1 MMRKTVFAFVLF
13 TAWSA
18 MGAIQTGHTLYEN
31 KFTEREMDPVQLSR
45 AKVHLP
51 RGGESGD
58 GAVWIRDPEEKYNNL
73 YRIQLDPAMFSA
85 GGYYVL
91 EAKYRGE
98 DLKKGER
105 HYFGPAITLCYK
117 TRSLK
122 NRTRWKG
129 AEIQLGTPN
138 WTHYYYVEKFQ
149 PNDVTEIAIHI
160 NNHRGRGEFYV
171 DWVRISRGRE
181 IPDKAVVPPKNR
193 EAAAI
198 RRGRDIF
205 KADSRNN
212 YSGSITRFRGFQVNS
227 NRLTVKDIEDLGKW
241 GANLIR
247 FAFSGRESVKT
258 EAEYSRWVDSRIAR
272 LDSLMPHLKRNGI
285 KVVIAFAKIPGA
297 KQTNYASVN
306 LKNSSD
312 FGALE
317 KAWKKVASHYR
328 KNPNVYGYDL
338 LNEPAGINA
347 DDWNRVAGELVKA
360 IRTVDPETLVINPFA
375 TRFFPGENMAY
386 SPHIY
391 QPHTLTHQG
400 MAEQGVAW
408 KYPGYINGVYW
419 DKEQLRVCLK
429 PFIDFQQKYNARI
442 YIGEFSCIAWA
453 EGRDRYIQD
462 CIELFEEYGW
472 DWTYHAFRE
481 WAPWSVE
488 YERAAPYRIRKADQ
502 DTPAKK
508 TLLKYFRQNR

>member
-1 MMRKTVFAFVLF
+1 MKRSIFAFVLLA
-13 TAWSA
+13 AWSA
-18 MGAIQTGHTLYEN
+18 TAAFQTGRTLYEN
-31 KFTEREMDPVQLSR
+31 QFTEREMDSKQLSR
-45 AKVHLP
+45 SKVHLP
-51 RGGESGD
+51 RGGENGD
-58 GAVWIRDPEEKYNNL
+58 GALWIRDPKEKSNPL
-73 YRIQLDPAMFSA
+73 YRIVLDPAMFSS

-105 HYFGPAITLCYK
+105 HYLGPAITLCYK

-138 WTHYYYVEKFQ
+138 WTHYFYVEKFQ

-160 NNHRGRGEFYV
+160 NNHQGRGEFYV
-171 DWVRISRGRE
+171 DWVRISEGRE
-181 IPDKAVVPPKNR
+181 IPDEAVVPPENK

-205 KADSRNN
+205 KADSRNH
-212 YSGSITRFRGFQVNS
+212 YSGPITRYRGFQVNP
-227 NRLTVKDIEDLGKW
+227 NRLTVKDIDDLGKW

-247 FAFSGRESVKT
+247 FGFSGGEPVKT
-258 EAEYSRWVDSRIAR
+258 EEEYLRWVDSRIAR
-272 LDSLMPHLKRNGI
+272 LDSLMPHLERNGI
-285 KVVIAFAKIPGA
+285 KVVIAFSKIPGA
-297 KQTNYASVN
+297 KRTNYASVN

-328 KNPNVYGYDL
+328 KNPNIYGYDL
-338 LNEPAGINA
+338 LNEPAGIDA
-347 DDWNRVAGELVKA
+347 DDWNRVAEELVKA
-360 IRTVDPETLVINPFA
+360 IRTVDPDTLVINPFV

-400 MAEQGVAW
+400 VAERGVAW

-419 DKEQLRVCLK
+419 DKEQLRVTLK

-481 WAPWSVE
+481 WPPWSVE
-488 YERAAPYRIRKADQ
+488 HERAAPYKFRKADR

-508 TLLKYFRQNR
+508 TLLKYFKLNH

>member
-1 MMRKTVFAFVLF
+1 MKKTISAFVLLA
-13 TAWSA
+13 AWSA
-18 MGAIQTGHTLYEN
+18 TAAFQTGRTLYEN
-31 KFTEREMDPVQLSR
+31 QFTEREMDSKQLSR
-45 AKVHLP
+45 SKVHLP
-51 RGGESGD
+51 RGGENGD
-58 GAVWIRDPEEKYNNL
+58 GALWIRDPKEKSNPL
-73 YRIQLDPAMFSA
+73 YRIVLDPAMFSS

-138 WTHYYYVEKFQ
+138 WTHYFYVEKFQ

-160 NNHRGRGEFYV
+160 NNHQGRGEFYV
-171 DWVRISRGRE
+171 DWVRISEGRE
-181 IPDKAVVPPKNR
+181 IPDETVVPPENK

-205 KADSRNN
+205 KADSRNH
-212 YSGSITRFRGFQVNS
+212 YSGPITRYRGFQVNP
-227 NRLTVKDIEDLGKW
+227 NRLTVKDIDDLGKW

-247 FAFSGRESVKT
+247 FGFSGGEPVKT
-258 EAEYSRWVDSRIAR
+258 EEEYLRWVDSRIAR
-272 LDSLMPHLKRNGI
+272 LDSLMPHLERNGI
-285 KVVIAFAKIPGA
+285 KVVIAFSKIPGA
-297 KQTNYASVN
+297 KRTNYASVN

-328 KNPNVYGYDL
+328 KNPNIYGYDL
-338 LNEPAGINA
+338 LNEPAGIDA
-347 DDWNRVAGELVKA
+347 DDWNRVAEELVKA
-360 IRTVDPETLVINPFA
+360 IRTVDPDTLVINPFV
-375 TRFFPGENMAY
+375 TRFFPGENMVY

-400 MAEQGVAW
+400 VAERGVAW

-419 DKEQLRVCLK
+419 DKEQLRVTLK

-481 WAPWSVE
+481 WPPWSVE
-488 YERAAPYRIRKADQ
+488 HERAAPYKFRKADR

-508 TLLKYFRQNR
+508 TLLKYFKLNH

>member
-1 MMRKTVFAFVLF
+1 MKKAISAFVLLA
-13 TAWSA
+13 AWSA
-18 MGAIQTGHTLYEN
+18 TAAFQTGRTLYEN
-31 KFTEREMDPVQLSR
+31 QFTEREMDSKQLSR
-45 AKVHLP
+45 SKVHLP
-51 RGGESGD
+51 RGGENGD
-58 GAVWIRDPEEKYNNL
+58 GALWIRDPKEKSNPL
-73 YRIQLDPAMFSA
+73 YRIVLDPAMFSS

-138 WTHYYYVEKFQ
+138 WTHYFYVEKFQ

-160 NNHRGRGEFYV
+160 NNHQGRGEFYV
-171 DWVRISRGRE
+171 DWVRISEGRE
-181 IPDKAVVPPKNR
+181 IPDEAVVPPENK

-205 KADSRNN
+205 KADSRNH
-212 YSGSITRFRGFQVNS
+212 YSGPITRYRGFQVNP
-227 NRLTVKDIEDLGKW
+227 NRLTVKDIDDLGKW

-247 FAFSGRESVKT
+247 FGFSGGEPVKT
-258 EAEYSRWVDSRIAR
+258 EEEYLRWVDSRIAR
-272 LDSLMPHLKRNGI
+272 LDSLMPHLERNGI
-285 KVVIAFAKIPGA
+285 KVVIAFSKIPGA
-297 KQTNYASVN
+297 KRTNYASVN

-328 KNPNVYGYDL
+328 KNPNIYGYDL
-338 LNEPAGINA
+338 LNEPAGIDA
-347 DDWNRVAGELVKA
+347 DDWNRVAEELVKA
-360 IRTVDPETLVINPFA
+360 IRTVDPDTLVINPFV

-400 MAEQGVAW
+400 VAERGVAW

-419 DKEQLRVCLK
+419 DKEQLRVTLK

-481 WAPWSVE
+481 WPPWSVE
-488 YERAAPYRIRKADQ
+488 HERAAPYKFRKADR

-508 TLLKYFRQNR
+508 TLLKYFKLNH

>member
-1 MMRKTVFAFVLF
+1 MKRSIFAFVLLA
-13 TAWSA
+13 AWSA
-18 MGAIQTGHTLYEN
+18 TAAFQTGRTLYEN
-31 KFTEREMDPVQLSR
+31 QFTEREMDSKQLSR
-45 AKVHLP
+45 SKVHLP
-51 RGGESGD
+51 RGGENGD
-58 GAVWIRDPEEKYNNL
+58 GALWIRDPKEKSNPL
-73 YRIQLDPAMFSA
+73 YRIVLDPAMFSS

-138 WTHYYYVEKFQ
+138 WTHYFYVEKFQ

-160 NNHRGRGEFYV
+160 NNHQGRGEFYV
-171 DWVRISRGRE
+171 DWVRISEGRE
-181 IPDKAVVPPKNR
+181 IPDEAVVPPENR

-205 KADSRNN
+205 KPDSRNH
-212 YSGSITRFRGFQVNS
+212 YSGPITRYRGFQVNP
-227 NRLTVKDIEDLGKW
+227 NRLTVKDIDDLGKW

-247 FAFSGRESVKT
+247 FGFSGGEPVKT
-258 EAEYSRWVDSRIAR
+258 EEEYLRWVDSRIAR
-272 LDSLMPHLKRNGI
+272 LDSLMPHLERNGI
-285 KVVIAFAKIPGA
+285 KVVIAFSKIPGA
-297 KQTNYASVN
+297 KRTNYASVN

-328 KNPNVYGYDL
+328 KNPNIYGYDL
-338 LNEPAGINA
+338 LNEPAGIDA
-347 DDWNRVAGELVKA
+347 DDWNRVAEELVKA
-360 IRTVDPETLVINPFA
+360 IRTVDPDTLVINPFV

-400 MAEQGVAW
+400 VAERGVAW

-419 DKEQLRVCLK
+419 DKEQLRVTLK

-442 YIGEFSCIAWA
+442 YIGEFSCIVWA

-481 WAPWSVE
+481 WPPWSVE
-488 YERAAPYRIRKADQ
+488 HERAAPYQFRKADR

-508 TLLKYFRQNR
+508 TLLKYFKLNH

>member
-1 MMRKTVFAFVLF
+1 MKKTISAFVLLA
-13 TAWSA
+13 AWSA
-18 MGAIQTGHTLYEN
+18 TAAFQTGRTLYEN
-31 KFTEREMDPVQLSR
+31 QFTEREMDSKQLSR
-45 AKVHLP
+45 SKVHLP
-51 RGGESGD
+51 RGGENGD
-58 GAVWIRDPEEKYNNL
+58 GALWIRDPKEKSNPL
-73 YRIQLDPAMFSA
+73 YRIILDPAMFSS

-138 WTHYYYVEKFQ
+138 WTHYFYVEKFQ

-160 NNHRGRGEFYV
+160 NNHQGRGEFYV
-171 DWVRISRGRE
+171 DWVRISEGRE
-181 IPDKAVVPPKNR
+181 IPDEAVVPPENK

-205 KADSRNN
+205 KADSRNH
-212 YSGSITRFRGFQVNS
+212 YSGPITRYRGFQVNP
-227 NRLTVKDIEDLGKW
+227 NRLTVKDIDDLGKW

-247 FAFSGRESVKT
+247 FGFSGGEPVKT
-258 EAEYSRWVDSRIAR
+258 EEEYLRWVDSRIAR
-272 LDSLMPHLKRNGI
+272 LDSLMPHLERNGI
-285 KVVIAFAKIPGA
+285 KVVIAFSKIPGA
-297 KQTNYASVN
+297 KRTNYASVN

-328 KNPNVYGYDL
+328 KNPNIYGYDL
-338 LNEPAGINA
+338 LNEPAGIDA
-347 DDWNRVAGELVKA
+347 DDWNRVAEELVKA
-360 IRTVDPETLVINPFA
+360 IRTVDPDTLVINPFV

-400 MAEQGVAW
+400 VAERGVAW

-419 DKEQLRVCLK
+419 DKEQLRVTLK

-453 EGRDRYIQD
+453 EGRDRYIKD

-481 WAPWSVE
+481 WPPWSVE
-488 YERAAPYRIRKADQ
+488 HERAAPYKFRKADR

-508 TLLKYFRQNR
+508 TLLKYFKLNH

>member
-1 MMRKTVFAFVLF
+1 MKKTISAFVLLA
-13 TAWSA
+13 AWSA
-18 MGAIQTGHTLYEN
+18 TAAFQTGRTLYEN
-31 KFTEREMDPVQLSR
+31 QFTEREMDPKQLSR
-45 AKVHLP
+45 SKVHLP
-51 RGGESGD
+51 RGGENGD
-58 GAVWIRDPEEKYNNL
+58 GALWIRDPKEKSNPL
-73 YRIQLDPAMFSA
+73 YRIVLDPAMFSS

-117 TRSLK
+117 TRSLE

-138 WTHYYYVEKFQ
+138 WTHYFYVEKFQ
-149 PNDVTEIAIHI
+149 PDDVTEIAIHI
-160 NNHRGRGEFYV
+160 NNHEGRGEFYV
-171 DWVRISRGRE
+171 DWVRISEGRE
-181 IPDKAVVPPKNR
+181 IPDEAVVPPENK

-205 KADSRNN
+205 KADSRNH
-212 YSGSITRFRGFQVNS
+212 YSGPITRYRGFQVNP
-227 NRLTVKDIEDLGKW
+227 NRLTVKDIDDLGKW

-247 FAFSGRESVKT
+247 FGFSGGEPVKT
-258 EAEYSRWVDSRIAR
+258 EEEYLRWVDSRIAR
-272 LDSLMPHLKRNGI
+272 LDSLMPHLERNGI
-285 KVVIAFAKIPGA
+285 KVVIAFSKIPGA
-297 KQTNYASVN
+297 KRTNYASVN

-328 KNPNVYGYDL
+328 KNPNIYGYDL
-338 LNEPAGINA
+338 LNEPAGIDA
-347 DDWNRVAGELVKA
+347 DDWNRVGEELVKA
-360 IRTVDPETLVINPFA
+360 IRTVDRDTLVINPFV

-400 MAEQGVAW
+400 VAERGVAW

-419 DKEQLRVCLK
+419 DKEQLRVTLK

-481 WAPWSVE
+481 WPPWSVE
-488 YERAAPYRIRKADQ
+488 HERAAPYKFRKADR

-508 TLLKYFRQNR
+508 TLLKYFKLNH

>member
-1 MMRKTVFAFVLF
+1 MKKTIFAFVLLA
-13 TAWSA
+13 AWSA
-18 MGAIQTGHTLYEN
+18 TAAFQTGRTLYEN
-31 KFTEREMDPVQLSR
+31 QFTEREMDSKQLSR
-45 AKVHLP
+45 SKVHLP
-51 RGGESGD
+51 RGGENGD
-58 GAVWIRDPEEKYNNL
+58 GALWIRDPKEKSNPL
-73 YRIQLDPAMFSA
+73 YRIVLDPAMFSS

-138 WTHYYYVEKFQ
+138 WTHYFYVEKFQ

-160 NNHRGRGEFYV
+160 NNHQGRGEFYV
-171 DWVRISRGRE
+171 DWVRISEGRE
-181 IPDKAVVPPKNR
+181 IPDEAVVPPENK

-205 KADSRNN
+205 KADSRNH
-212 YSGSITRFRGFQVNS
+212 YSGPITRSRGVQVNP
-227 NRLTVKDIEDLGKW
+227 NRLTVKDIDDLGKW

-247 FAFSGRESVKT
+247 FGFSGGEPVKT
-258 EAEYSRWVDSRIAR
+258 EEEYLRWVDSRIAR
-272 LDSLMPHLKRNGI
+272 LDSLMPHLERNGI
-285 KVVIAFAKIPGA
+285 KVVIAFSKIPGA
-297 KQTNYASVN
+297 KRTNYASVN

-328 KNPNVYGYDL
+328 KNPNIYGYDL
-338 LNEPAGINA
+338 LNEPAGIDA
-347 DDWNRVAGELVKA
+347 DDWNRVAEELVKA
-360 IRTVDPETLVINPFA
+360 IRTVDPDTLVINPFV

-400 MAEQGVAW
+400 VAERGVAW

-419 DKEQLRVCLK
+419 DKEQLRVTLK

-442 YIGEFSCIAWA
+442 YIGEFSCIVWA

-481 WAPWSVE
+481 WPPWSVE
-488 YERAAPYRIRKADQ
+488 HERAAPYQFRKADR

-508 TLLKYFRQNR
+508 TLLKYFKLNH

>member
-1 MMRKTVFAFVLF
+1 MKKTISAFVLLA
-13 TAWSA
+13 AWSA
-18 MGAIQTGHTLYEN
+18 TAAFQTGRTLYEN
-31 KFTEREMDPVQLSR
+31 QFTEREMDSKQLSR
-45 AKVHLP
+45 SKVHLP
-51 RGGESGD
+51 RGGENGD
-58 GAVWIRDPEEKYNNL
+58 GALWIRDPKEKSNPL
-73 YRIQLDPAMFSA
+73 YRIVLDPAMFSS

-122 NRTRWKG
+122 NQTRWKG

-138 WTHYYYVEKFQ
+138 WTHYFYVEKFQ

-160 NNHRGRGEFYV
+160 NNHQGRGEFYV
-171 DWVRISRGRE
+171 DWVRISEGRE
-181 IPDKAVVPPKNR
+181 IPDEAVVPPENK

-205 KADSRNN
+205 KADSRNH
-212 YSGSITRFRGFQVNS
+212 YSGPITRYRGFQVNP
-227 NRLTVKDIEDLGKW
+227 NRLTVKDIDDLGKW

-247 FAFSGRESVKT
+247 FGFSGGEPVKT
-258 EAEYSRWVDSRIAR
+258 EEEYLRWVDSRIAR
-272 LDSLMPHLKRNGI
+272 LDSLMPHLERNGI
-285 KVVIAFAKIPGA
+285 KVVIAFSKIPGA
-297 KQTNYASVN
+297 KRTNYASVN

-328 KNPNVYGYDL
+328 KNPNIYGYDL
-338 LNEPAGINA
+338 LNEPAGIDA
-347 DDWNRVAGELVKA
+347 DDWNRVAEELVKA
-360 IRTVDPETLVINPFA
+360 IRTVDPDTLVINPFV

-400 MAEQGVAW
+400 VAERGVAW

-419 DKEQLRVCLK
+419 DKEQLRVTLK

-481 WAPWSVE
+481 WPPWSVE
-488 YERAAPYRIRKADQ
+488 HERAAPYKFRKADR

-508 TLLKYFRQNR
+508 TLLKYFKLNY

>member
-1 MMRKTVFAFVLF
+1 
-13 TAWSA
+13 
-18 MGAIQTGHTLYEN
+18 
-31 KFTEREMDPVQLSR
+31 
-45 AKVHLP
+45 
-51 RGGESGD
+51 
-58 GAVWIRDPEEKYNNL
+58 
-73 YRIQLDPAMFSA
+73 
-85 GGYYVL
+85 
-91 EAKYRGE
+91 
-98 DLKKGER
+98 
-105 HYFGPAITLCYK
+105 
-117 TRSLK
+117 
-122 NRTRWKG
+122 
-129 AEIQLGTPN
+129 
-138 WTHYYYVEKFQ
+138 
-149 PNDVTEIAIHI
+149 
-160 NNHRGRGEFYV
+160 
-171 DWVRISRGRE
+171 
-181 IPDKAVVPPKNR
+181 
-193 EAAAI
+193 
-198 RRGRDIF
+198 
-205 KADSRNN
+205 
-212 YSGSITRFRGFQVNS
+212 
-227 NRLTVKDIEDLGKW
+227 
-241 GANLIR
+241 
-247 FAFSGRESVKT
+247 
-258 EAEYSRWVDSRIAR
+258 
-272 LDSLMPHLKRNGI
+272 MPHLKRNGI

-400 MAEQGVAW
+400 VTEQGVAW

-508 TLLKYFRQNR
+508 TILKYFRQNR

>member
-1 MMRKTVFAFVLF
+1 MKKTISAFVLLA
-13 TAWSA
+13 AWSA
-18 MGAIQTGHTLYEN
+18 TAAFQTGRTLYEN
-31 KFTEREMDPVQLSR
+31 QFTEREMDSKQLSR
-45 AKVHLP
+45 SKVHLP
-51 RGGESGD
+51 RGGENGD
-58 GAVWIRDPEEKYNNL
+58 GALWIRDPKEKSNPL
-73 YRIQLDPAMFSA
+73 YRIVLDPAMFSS

-138 WTHYYYVEKFQ
+138 WTHYFYVEKFQ

-160 NNHRGRGEFYV
+160 NNHQGRGEFYV
-171 DWVRISRGRE
+171 DWVRISEGRE
-181 IPDKAVVPPKNR
+181 IPDETVVPPENK

-205 KADSRNN
+205 KADSRNH
-212 YSGSITRFRGFQVNS
+212 YSGPITRYRGFQVNP
-227 NRLTVKDIEDLGKW
+227 NRLTVKDIDDLGKW

-247 FAFSGRESVKT
+247 FGVSGGEPVKT
-258 EAEYSRWVDSRIAR
+258 EEEYLRWVDSRIAR
-272 LDSLMPHLKRNGI
+272 LDSLMPHLERNGI
-285 KVVIAFAKIPGA
+285 KVVIAFSKIPGA
-297 KQTNYASVN
+297 KRTNYASVN

-328 KNPNVYGYDL
+328 KNPNIYGYDL
-338 LNEPAGINA
+338 LNEPAGIDA
-347 DDWNRVAGELVKA
+347 DDWNRVAEELVKA
-360 IRTVDPETLVINPFA
+360 IRTVDPDTLVINPFV

-400 MAEQGVAW
+400 VAERGVAW

-419 DKEQLRVCLK
+419 DKEQLRVTLK

-481 WAPWSVE
+481 WPPWSVE
-488 YERAAPYRIRKADQ
+488 HERAAPYQFRKADR

-508 TLLKYFRQNR
+508 TLLKYFKLNH

>member
-1 MMRKTVFAFVLF
+1 MKKTISAFVLLA
-13 TAWSA
+13 AWSA
-18 MGAIQTGHTLYEN
+18 TAAFQTGRTLYEN
-31 KFTEREMDPVQLSR
+31 QFTEREMDSKQLSR
-45 AKVHLP
+45 SKVHLP
-51 RGGESGD
+51 RGGENGD
-58 GAVWIRDPEEKYNNL
+58 GALWIRDPKEKSNPL
-73 YRIQLDPAMFSA
+73 YRIVLDPAMFSS
-85 GGYYVL
+85 GGCYVL

-138 WTHYYYVEKFQ
+138 WTHYFYVEKFQ

-160 NNHRGRGEFYV
+160 NNHQGRGEFYV
-171 DWVRISRGRE
+171 DWVRISEGRE
-181 IPDKAVVPPKNR
+181 IPDEAVVPPENK

-205 KADSRNN
+205 KADSRNH
-212 YSGSITRFRGFQVNS
+212 YSGPITRYRGFQVNP
-227 NRLTVKDIEDLGKW
+227 NRLTVKDIDDLGKW

-247 FAFSGRESVKT
+247 FGFSGGEPVKT
-258 EAEYSRWVDSRIAR
+258 EEEYLRWVDSRIAR
-272 LDSLMPHLKRNGI
+272 LDSLMPHLERNGI
-285 KVVIAFAKIPGA
+285 KVVIAFSKIPGA
-297 KQTNYASVN
+297 KRTNYASVN

-328 KNPNVYGYDL
+328 KNPNIYGYDL
-338 LNEPAGINA
+338 LNEPAGIDA
-347 DDWNRVAGELVKA
+347 DDWNRVAEELVKA
-360 IRTVDPETLVINPFA
+360 IRTVDPDTLVINPFV

-400 MAEQGVAW
+400 VAERGVAW

-419 DKEQLRVCLK
+419 DKEQLRVTLK

-481 WAPWSVE
+481 WPPWSVE
-488 YERAAPYRIRKADQ
+488 HERAAPYKFRKADR

-508 TLLKYFRQNR
+508 TLLKYFKLNH

>member
-1 MMRKTVFAFVLF
+1 MKKTISAFVLLA
-13 TAWSA
+13 AWSA
-18 MGAIQTGHTLYEN
+18 TAAFQTGRTLYEN
-31 KFTEREMDPVQLSR
+31 QFTEREMDSKQLSR
-45 AKVHLP
+45 SKVHLP
-51 RGGESGD
+51 RGGENGD
-58 GAVWIRDPEEKYNNL
+58 GALWIRDPKEKSNPL
-73 YRIQLDPAMFSA
+73 YRIVLDPAMFSS
-85 GGYYVL
+85 GGCYVL

-138 WTHYYYVEKFQ
+138 WTHYFYVEKFQ

-160 NNHRGRGEFYV
+160 NNHQGRGEFYV
-171 DWVRISRGRE
+171 DWVRISEGRE
-181 IPDKAVVPPKNR
+181 IPDEAVVPPENK

-205 KADSRNN
+205 KADSRNH
-212 YSGSITRFRGFQVNS
+212 YSGPITRYRGFQVNP
-227 NRLTVKDIEDLGKW
+227 NRLTVKDIDDLGKW

-247 FAFSGRESVKT
+247 FGFSGGEPVKT
-258 EAEYSRWVDSRIAR
+258 EEEYLRWVDSRIAR
-272 LDSLMPHLKRNGI
+272 LDSLMPHLERNGI
-285 KVVIAFAKIPGA
+285 KVVIAFSKIPGA
-297 KQTNYASVN
+297 KRTNYASVN

-328 KNPNVYGYDL
+328 KNPNIYGYDL
-338 LNEPAGINA
+338 LNEPAGIDA
-347 DDWNRVAGELVKA
+347 DDWNRVAEELVKA
-360 IRTVDPETLVINPFA
+360 IRTVDPDTLVINPFVS
-375 TRFFPGENMAY
+375 RFFPGENMAY

-400 MAEQGVAW
+400 VAERGVAW

-419 DKEQLRVCLK
+419 DKEQLRVTLK

-481 WAPWSVE
+481 WPPWSVE
-488 YERAAPYRIRKADQ
+488 HERAAPYKFRKADR

-508 TLLKYFRQNR
+508 TLLKYFKLNH

>member
-1 MMRKTVFAFVLF
+1 MKKTISAFVLLA
-13 TAWSA
+13 AWSA
-18 MGAIQTGHTLYEN
+18 TAAFQTGRTLYEN
-31 KFTEREMDPVQLSR
+31 QFTEREMDPKQLSR
-45 AKVHLP
+45 SKVHLP
-51 RGGESGD
+51 RGGENGD
-58 GAVWIRDPEEKYNNL
+58 GALWIRDPKEKSNPL
-73 YRIQLDPAMFSA
+73 YRIVLDPAMFSS

-138 WTHYYYVEKFQ
+138 WTHYFYVEKFQ

-160 NNHRGRGEFYV
+160 NNHQGRGEFYV
-171 DWVRISRGRE
+171 DWVRISEGRE
-181 IPDKAVVPPKNR
+181 IPDEAVVPPENK

-205 KADSRNN
+205 KADSRNH
-212 YSGSITRFRGFQVNS
+212 YSGPITRYRGFQVNP
-227 NRLTVKDIEDLGKW
+227 NRLTVKDIDDLGKW

-247 FAFSGRESVKT
+247 FGFSGGEPVKT
-258 EAEYSRWVDSRIAR
+258 EEEYLRWVDSRIAR
-272 LDSLMPHLKRNGI
+272 LDSLMPHLERNGI
-285 KVVIAFAKIPGA
+285 KVVIAFSKIPGA
-297 KQTNYASVN
+297 KRTNYASVN

-312 FGALE
+312 FGPLE
-317 KAWKKVASHYR
+317 KPWTKVASYYR
-328 KNPNVYGYDL
+328 KNPNIYGYDL
-338 LNEPAGINA
+338 LNEPAGIDA
-347 DDWNRVAGELVKA
+347 DDWNRVAEELVKA
-360 IRTVDPETLVINPFA
+360 IRTVDPDTLVINPFV

-400 MAEQGVAW
+400 VAERGVAW

-419 DKEQLRVCLK
+419 DKEQLRVTLK

-481 WAPWSVE
+481 WPPWSVE
-488 YERAAPYRIRKADQ
+488 HERAAPYKFRKADR

-508 TLLKYFRQNR
+508 TLLKYFKLNH

>member
-1 MMRKTVFAFVLF
+1 MKKTISAFVLLA
-13 TAWSA
+13 AWSA
-18 MGAIQTGHTLYEN
+18 TAAFQTGRTLYEN
-31 KFTEREMDPVQLSR
+31 QFTEREMDSKQLSR
-45 AKVHLP
+45 SKVHLP
-51 RGGESGD
+51 RGGENGD
-58 GAVWIRDPEEKYNNL
+58 GALWIRDPKEKSNPL
-73 YRIQLDPAMFSA
+73 YRIVLDPAMFSS
-85 GGYYVL
+85 GGCYVL

-138 WTHYYYVEKFQ
+138 WTHYFYVEKFQ

-160 NNHRGRGEFYV
+160 NNHQGRGEFYV
-171 DWVRISRGRE
+171 DWVRISEGRE
-181 IPDKAVVPPKNR
+181 IPDEAVVPPENK

-205 KADSRNN
+205 KADSRNH
-212 YSGSITRFRGFQVNS
+212 YSGPITRYRGFQVNP
-227 NRLTVKDIEDLGKW
+227 NRLTVKDIDDLGKW

-247 FAFSGRESVKT
+247 FGFSGGEPVKT
-258 EAEYSRWVDSRIAR
+258 EEEYLRWVDSRIAR
-272 LDSLMPHLKRNGI
+272 LDSLMPHLERNGI
-285 KVVIAFAKIPGA
+285 KVVIAFSKIPGA
-297 KQTNYASVN
+297 KRTNYASVN

-328 KNPNVYGYDL
+328 KNPNIYGYDL
-338 LNEPAGINA
+338 LNEPAGIDA
-347 DDWNRVAGELVKA
+347 DDWNRVAEELVKA
-360 IRTVDPETLVINPFA
+360 IRTVDPDTLVINPFV

-400 MAEQGVAW
+400 VAERGVAW

-419 DKEQLRVCLK
+419 DKEQLRVTLK

-481 WAPWSVE
+481 WPPWSVE
-488 YERAAPYRIRKADQ
+488 HERAAPYQFRKADR

-508 TLLKYFRQNR
+508 TLLKYFKLNH

>member
-1 MMRKTVFAFVLF
+1 MKRSIFAFVLLA
-13 TAWSA
+13 AWSA
-18 MGAIQTGHTLYEN
+18 TAAFQTGRTLYEN
-31 KFTEREMDPVQLSR
+31 QFTEREMDSKQLSR
-45 AKVHLP
+45 SKVHLP
-51 RGGESGD
+51 RGGENGD
-58 GAVWIRDPEEKYNNL
+58 GALWIRDPKEKSNPL
-73 YRIQLDPAMFSA
+73 YRIVLDPAMFSS

-138 WTHYYYVEKFQ
+138 WTHYFYVEKFQ

-160 NNHRGRGEFYV
+160 NNHQGRGEFYV
-171 DWVRISRGRE
+171 DWVRISEGRE
-181 IPDKAVVPPKNR
+181 IPDEAVVPPENK

-205 KADSRNN
+205 KADSRNH
-212 YSGSITRFRGFQVNS
+212 YSGPITRYRGFQVNP
-227 NRLTVKDIEDLGKW
+227 NRLTVKDIDDLGKW

-247 FAFSGRESVKT
+247 FGFSGGEPVKT
-258 EAEYSRWVDSRIAR
+258 EEEYLRWVDSRIAR
-272 LDSLMPHLKRNGI
+272 LDSLMPHLERNGI
-285 KVVIAFAKIPGA
+285 KVVIAFSKIPGA
-297 KQTNYASVN
+297 KRTNYASVN

-328 KNPNVYGYDL
+328 KNPNIYGYDL
-338 LNEPAGINA
+338 LNEPAGIDA
-347 DDWNRVAGELVKA
+347 DDWNRVAEELVKA
-360 IRTVDPETLVINPFA
+360 IRTVDPDTLVINPFV

-400 MAEQGVAW
+400 VAERGVAW

-419 DKEQLRVCLK
+419 DKEQLRVTLK

-442 YIGEFSCIAWA
+442 YIGEFSCIVWA

-481 WAPWSVE
+481 WPPWSVE
-488 YERAAPYRIRKADQ
+488 HERAAPYKFRKADR

-508 TLLKYFRQNR
+508 TLLKYFKLNH